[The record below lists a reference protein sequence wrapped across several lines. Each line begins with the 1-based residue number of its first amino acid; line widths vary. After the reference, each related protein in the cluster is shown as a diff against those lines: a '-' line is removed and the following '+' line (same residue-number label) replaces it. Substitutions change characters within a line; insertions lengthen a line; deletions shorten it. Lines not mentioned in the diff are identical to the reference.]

1 MSWQLVCLYNMS
13 ASAKI
18 EVYIFRPS
26 TASIVESLT
35 VGRTTRKMFPRD
47 YGGFYLM

>member
-1 MSWQLVCLYNMS
+1 MSWQVVCFYNMS

-35 VGRTTRKMFPRD
+35 VRKMFPRD